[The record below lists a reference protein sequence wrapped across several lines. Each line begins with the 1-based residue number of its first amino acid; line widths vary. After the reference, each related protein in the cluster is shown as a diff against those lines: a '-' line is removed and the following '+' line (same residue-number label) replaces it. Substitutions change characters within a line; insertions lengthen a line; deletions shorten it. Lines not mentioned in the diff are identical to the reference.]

1 MIRRLFNAC
10 LCRPGD
16 LRPSRDD
23 FEILGTFNPG
33 AIAFGDEVILLA
45 RVAER
50 PRERR
55 AGHTALPRWQAGAG
69 LTVDWVANDEIDFLD
84 ARVVR
89 RKRDGLVRL
98 TFTSHLR
105 ILRSRD
111 GRSIDREDDA
121 RFEPQSE
128 FEEFGVE
135 DPRITRIGDTYW
147 FSYVAVSRHGPAS
160 ALASTTDFQTFTR
173 HGVIFPIEN
182 KDVVLF
188 PEAIKGDYVALH
200 RPVGRAPFTRPEI
213 WLARSADMVHWGRHK
228 VLLGGVSA
236 WDAGRIGAGAPP
248 IRTPDGWLEIY
259 HGSSK
264 PPGAGSGRGG
274 AEQGSA
280 RRRNNSGSPS
290 AGGVGRYS
298 AGALLLD
305 MHEPHRIVRRSLEP
319 ILVPVTDFEREGFVP
334 NVVFPTGVVD
344 RGDTLLVYYGAADTA
359 CAVAELSKSDV
370 LAAMA

>member
-1 MIRRLFNAC
+1 MIHRLFNAC

-23 FEILGTFNPG
+23 LEIVGTFNPG
-33 AIAFGDEVILLA
+33 AIAFGDEVILLV

-55 AGHTALPRWQAGAG
+55 AGHTALPRWQSGVG
-69 LTVDWVANDEIDFLD
+69 MTVDWIADDEIDLVD

-89 RKRDGLVRL
+89 RKRGGLVRL
-98 TFTSHLR
+98 TFASHLR

-111 GRSIDREDDA
+111 GRSIDREDDV
-121 RFEPQSE
+121 RFEPSSE

-147 FSYVAVSRHGPAS
+147 FTYVAVSRHGPAT
-160 ALASTTDFQTFTR
+160 ALAATTDFKTFTR

-188 PEAIKGDYVALH
+188 PEAMDGEYVAMH
-200 RPVGRAPFTRPEI
+200 RPLGGTPFTQPEI
-213 WLARSADMVHWGRHK
+213 WLARSADMIHWGRHE
-228 VLLGGVSA
+228 VLRASVSG
-236 WDAGRIGAGAPP
+236 WDAGRVGAGAPP

-259 HGSSK
+259 HGSTK
-264 PPGAGSGRGG
+264 PTADRNSGDRSGGGDSDSDSGSG
-274 AEQGSA
+274 GSV
-280 RRRNNSGSPS
+280 
-290 AGGVGRYS
+290 GVYS

-305 MHEPHRIVRRSLEP
+305 LHEPHRIVRQASQP
-319 ILVPVTDFEREGFVP
+319 ILVPETDFEREGFVP
-334 NVVFPTGVVD
+334 NVVFPTGVID
-344 RGDTLLVYYGAADTA
+344 RGDRLQVYYGAADTA
-359 CAVAELSKSDV
+359 SAVAELSKADV
-370 LAAMA
+370 LAAMR

>member
-1 MIRRLFNAC
+1 MAGYVRGHAHGRCGIQSMIRRLFNAC

-23 FEILGTFNPG
+23 LEIVGTFNPG
-33 AIAFGDEVILLA
+33 AIAFGDELILLV

-55 AGHTALPRWQAGAG
+55 PGHTALPRWQSGVG
-69 LTVDWVANDEIDFLD
+69 LIVDWIADEDIDVLD

-89 RKRDGLVRL
+89 RKRSGLVRL
-98 TFTSHLR
+98 TFISHLR

-111 GRSIDREDDA
+111 GRSIDREDVA
-121 RFEPQSE
+121 RFEPQTE

-147 FSYVAVSRHGPAS
+147 FTYVAVSHHGPAT
-160 ALASTTDFQTFTR
+160 ALASTTDFRTFTR

-188 PEAIKGDYVALH
+188 PEAVGGEYVALH
-200 RPVGRAPFTRPEI
+200 RPVGRASFSQPEI
-213 WLARSADMVHWGRHK
+213 WLARSEDMIHWGRHE
-228 VLLGGVSA
+228 VLLGGVSG
-236 WDAGRIGAGAPP
+236 WDAGRVGAGAPP

-259 HGSSK
+259 HGSAK
-264 PPGAGSGRGG
+264 PAGDS
-274 AEQGSA
+274 
-280 RRRNNSGSPS
+280 
-290 AGGVGRYS
+290 GVGAYS
-298 AGALLLD
+298 AAALLLD
-305 MHEPHRIVRRSLEP
+305 LDEPHRIVGKSVEP
-319 ILVPVTDFEREGFVP
+319 ILVPEPDFEREGFVP

-344 RGDTLLVYYGAADTA
+344 RGDTLLVYYGAADTV
-359 CAVAELSKSDV
+359 CAVAELSKADV
-370 LAAMA
+370 LAATR

>member
-10 LCRPGD
+10 LCRPSD

-23 FEILGTFNPG
+23 LEIVGAFNPG
-33 AIAFGDEVILLA
+33 AIAFGDEVVLLV

-55 AGHTALPRWQAGAG
+55 AGHTALPRWQTGAG
-69 LTVDWVANDEIDFLD
+69 LTVDWIADDEIDWLD

-98 TFTSHLR
+98 TFASHLR

-121 RFEPQSE
+121 WLVPQGE

-135 DPRITRIGDTYW
+135 DPRITRIGGTYW
-147 FSYVAVSRHGPAS
+147 FTYVAVSRHGPATS
-160 ALASTTDFQTFTR
+160 LASTMDFQTFTR
-173 HGVIFPIEN
+173 HGMIFPTEN

-188 PEAIKGDYVALH
+188 PEAMDGEFVALH
-200 RPVGRAPFTRPEI
+200 RPVGRALFSQPEI
-213 WLARSADMVHWGRHK
+213 WLARSGDMIHWGQHNI
-228 VLLGGVSA
+228 LLGGVSD
-236 WDAGRIGAGAPP
+236 WDAGRVGAGAPP
-248 IRTPDGWLEIY
+248 IRCREGWLEIH

-264 PPGAGSGRGG
+264 PAGASSVGS
-274 AEQGSA
+274 
-280 RRRNNSGSPS
+280 
-290 AGGVGRYS
+290 YS

-305 MHEPHRIVRRSLEP
+305 PDEPHRIVRRSTEP
-319 ILVPVTDFEREGFVP
+319 ILVPETDFETEGFVP

-344 RGDTLLVYYGAADTA
+344 RGDTVLVYYGAADTA
-359 CAVAELSKSDV
+359 CAVAELSKADI
-370 LAAMA
+370 LAATR